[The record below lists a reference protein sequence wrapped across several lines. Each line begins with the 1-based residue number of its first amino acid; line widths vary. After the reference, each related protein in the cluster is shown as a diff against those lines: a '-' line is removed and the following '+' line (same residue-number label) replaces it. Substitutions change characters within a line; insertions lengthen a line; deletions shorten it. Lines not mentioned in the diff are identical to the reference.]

1 MNSDRNTHNNPPFES
16 PIKRMD
22 FDSKVDGSALFTAD
36 YTEANVYHAVTVRSS
51 KPKAK
56 ILSISYPQ
64 LPTGYLIVDHKDI
77 TGKNYI
83 PVVYE
88 DWPVF
93 AESSVNYIGEPIGLL
108 VGPDKT
114 LLQAL
119 ANQVVIEYDTFKPS
133 ITLSD
138 AMQSPPD
145 LFMEY
150 QKGDFDRVSTRAV
163 QIIEDV
169 YESNH
174 QEHVYLEPQSMF
186 AVYEAPILTIRGSMQ
201 CPYYIKDALITAL
214 GWSEDRIRVIQ
225 MPTGGAF
232 GGKEE
237 FPSVL
242 GVHAGLAA
250 IKSGHPVKLIYNR
263 HEDMCCSTK
272 RHPSSIKLTTYLD
285 ENHHIIAR
293 AADIKLDMGA
303 YRGLSSV
310 VLQRMS
316 FSIFGAYNIE
326 HLHVKASGYLTNKVI
341 SGAFRG
347 FGGPQAFFAI
357 ESHTNHVASVLNVN
371 PIDLRKRHFL
381 KKGDTSSTGG
391 LFFYPIMLDSIVDNV
406 TTRSN
411 FRDKVATNRPLHGIG
426 LSVFFHGCGFTGSGE
441 KELLKSKVTLKKHA
455 DNRVE
460 IFASSTEMGQG
471 SLTTLTK
478 IVAHALD
485 IPMSQVVH
493 HYPDTATC
501 PDSGPTV
508 ASRTIMIVGKI
519 LYDLAL
525 ELKARWHEGTF
536 EVSKIYQYPANLVW
550 NNRDFQG
557 NAYPEYSWGANV
569 VEVQVDPDTYEV
581 AVVGAWATFD
591 IGTPIDI
598 RIVQGQIEGGFLQ
611 GLGMA
616 GMERITIKDGK
627 LVESDLSKYI
637 IPGFGD
643 FVPVE
648 YELIENPFEEGPFG
662 ARGLGELTLVG
673 VPAAYASAVS
683 NAIGVQVKKIPITPE
698 DIRGWMHHD
707 KP

>member
-1 MNSDRNTHNNPPFES
+1 MISDRNTGNNPPFES

-36 YTEANVYHAVTVRSS
+36 YTDANVYYAVTVRSS
-51 KPKAK
+51 IAK
-56 ILSISYPQ
+56 GNILSIAYPP
-64 LPTGYLIVDHKDI
+64 LPADYYIVDHDDI
-77 TGKNYI
+77 TGENHI

-88 DWPVF
+88 DWPIF
-93 AESSVNYIGEPIGLL
+93 AENRVNYIGEPICLL
-108 VGPDKT
+108 VGPDKDRAS
-114 LLQAL
+114 AL
-119 ANQVVIEYDTFKPS
+119 ADQVIIEYERLKPT
-133 ITLSD
+133 ITLCD

-150 QKGDFDRVSTRAV
+150 SKGDFNNVSSHAV
-163 QIIEDV
+163 QIIEDT
-169 YESNH
+169 YETHH

-186 AVYEAPILTIRGSMQ
+186 AVYEASVLTIRGSMQ

-214 GWSEDRIRVIQ
+214 GWPEDRIRVIQ

-250 IKSGHPVKLIYNR
+250 IKSGHPVKLIYSR
-263 HEDMCCSTK
+263 HEDLSYSTK
-272 RHPSSIKLTTYLD
+272 RHPSRIKVTTYLD
-285 ENHHIIAR
+285 ANHHIIAR

-326 HLHVKASGYLTNKVI
+326 HLQLKASGYLTNKVI

-357 ESHTNHVASVLNVN
+357 ESHMNHVANILDVN

-391 LFFYPIMLDSIVDNV
+391 IFFYPIKLDSIVDNV
-406 TTRSN
+406 SSRSN
-411 FRDKVATNRPLHGIG
+411 FRDKVATHKPLHGIG

-441 KELLKSKVTLKKHA
+441 KELLKSKVTLKKYA

-460 IFASSTEMGQG
+460 ILASSTEMGQG

-485 IPMSQVVH
+485 IPMSQVIH
-493 HYPDTATC
+493 HYPDTTTC

-525 ELKARWHEGTF
+525 ELKARWHEGAF
-536 EVSKIYQYPANLVW
+536 EVSKIYQYPENLVW

-557 NAYPEYSWGANV
+557 NAYPEYGWGANV
-569 VEVQVDPDTYEV
+569 VEVEVDPDTYEV
-581 AVVGAWATFD
+581 SVIGAWATFD
-591 IGTPIDI
+591 IGTPIDT

-616 GMERITIKDGK
+616 SMERLTIQEGK
-627 LVESDLSKYI
+627 VVESDLSKYI

-643 FVPVE
+643 FVPVSS
-648 YELIENPFEEGPFG
+648 ELIDNPFEDGPFG

-683 NAIGVQVKKIPITPE
+683 DAIGIHVKKIPVTPE
-698 DIRGWMHHD
+698 DIRRWMHHD
-707 KP
+707 RA